1 MFSLED
7 RVYFTPWG
15 SETTNLFPEKTPEP
29 SMMVDATRDWEA
41 PVYWGERG
49 GQKLSAKEF
58 VEMVAK
64 NFPDMKITVLG
75 DDTVTTPADSS
86 NFEHFMG
93 RLELETFQEY
103 LRKSW
108 FFATGIFSS
117 YELSLSDASLAGAV
131 LVDVGTVSKAVVVP
145 PDSVRLCL
153 DTKDL
158 CPNAT
163 NADGTQQSKEEE
175 TVAGL
180 TGAINAFHEQN
191 LAEKTATWGNTF
203 HSSSYVGLNLLCS
216 IRADETGTPHEWTT
230 KMFPDT
236 NDLAAKKKY
245 GHLTDP

>member
-1 MFSLED
+1 
-7 RVYFTPWG
+7 
-15 SETTNLFPEKTPEP
+15 
-29 SMMVDATRDWEA
+29 
-41 PVYWGERG
+41 
-49 GQKLSAKEF
+49 
-58 VEMVAK
+58 MVAK

-75 DDTVTTPADSS
+75 DDTITTPADSS